1 MSQLKS
7 TVTGQHSGPLHFAL
21 NLNLPT
27 LQLLTVFWS
36 FHKERCKTRDMTLID
51 AKAPVLTEAKYV
63 MAVST
68 VREPV
73 PIHMQL

>member
-1 MSQLKS
+1 
-7 TVTGQHSGPLHFAL
+7 
-21 NLNLPT
+21 
-27 LQLLTVFWS
+27 
-36 FHKERCKTRDMTLID
+36 MTLID